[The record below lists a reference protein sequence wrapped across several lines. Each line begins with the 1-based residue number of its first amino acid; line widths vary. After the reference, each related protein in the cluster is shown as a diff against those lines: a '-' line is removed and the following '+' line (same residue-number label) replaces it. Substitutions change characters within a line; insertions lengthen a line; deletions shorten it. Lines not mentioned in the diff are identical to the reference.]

1 MKDTGEWSFVA
12 GDLFFG
18 FDPGSPTYKDES
30 CLVEMQFNPSTGVMT
45 VTHIKNWRADEKAQP
60 FQTIYRA
67 RLDDHVRS
75 DLLDHFRVRG
85 GLDGHSRAADE

>member
-1 MKDTGEWSFVA
+1 MKDTGEWSFAA

-18 FDPGSPTYKDES
+18 FDPGSELFKEGS
-30 CLVEMQFNPSTGVMT
+30 CMVEMKIEPDGTMT

-67 RLDDHVRS
+67 RLDDYVRS

-85 GLDGHSRAADE
+85 GLDGHSGAADE